1 MAEDDNKKFLMHI
14 SQEYFGEYQDIV
26 NILSSDPGGFLPH
39 ANDLILDL
47 NGSHYETLDDLPTS
61 LEFSKMVRIARPV
74 LMKGLEPL
82 KSFKVASAQSTQ
94 SPLNAG
100 CTAPQ
105 ALSKWTDEYL
115 IQRSGDQPI
124 SVAVTPNG
132 YVHNIPTIVYFPSV
146 FCS

>member
-82 KSFKVASAQSTQ
+82 
-94 SPLNAG
+94 N
-100 CTAPQ
+100 
-105 ALSKWTDEYL
+105 LSK
-115 IQRSGDQPI
+115 
-124 SVAVTPNG
+124 
-132 YVHNIPTIVYFPSV
+132 
-146 FCS
+146 

>member
-26 NILSSDPGGFLPH
+26 NILSSDPGGFLPR

-82 KSFKVASAQSTQ
+82 
-94 SPLNAG
+94 N
-100 CTAPQ
+100 
-105 ALSKWTDEYL
+105 LSK
-115 IQRSGDQPI
+115 
-124 SVAVTPNG
+124 
-132 YVHNIPTIVYFPSV
+132 
-146 FCS
+146 